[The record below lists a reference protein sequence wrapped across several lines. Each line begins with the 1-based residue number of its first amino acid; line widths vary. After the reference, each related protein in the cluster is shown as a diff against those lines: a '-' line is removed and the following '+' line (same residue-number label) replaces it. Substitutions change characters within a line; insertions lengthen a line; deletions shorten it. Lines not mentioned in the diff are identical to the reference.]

1 MSGRTDPL
9 IIGDA
14 CRQHGVADDG
24 RMAAL
29 LKLYFSCLTEE
40 LPKPAAGKRV
50 LPGVVPLLDA
60 LREDRRAVLA
70 LLTGN
75 FSTSARL
82 KLEHFGLW
90 DYFETGAFGDE
101 APDRN
106 GLVAVA
112 LERVR
117 ALGHGPIPPRRTV
130 VIGDTPHDVACAAA
144 AGARCVAVATG
155 SAAPEEL
162 RAAGADVVLPD
173 LGATG
178 EVLATIDALVEAEP
192 LAG

>member
-14 CRQHGVADDG
+14 CRQHQVAADG
-24 RMAAL
+24 RMAEL
-29 LKLYFSCLTEE
+29 LQLYFSCLTEE
-40 LPKPAAGKRV
+40 LPKPAPGKRV
-50 LPGVVPLLDA
+50 LPGVVPLLEA
-60 LREDRRAVLA
+60 LRRDRSAVLA

-82 KLEHFGLW
+82 KLEHFRLW

-101 APDRN
+101 APERN

-117 ALGHGPIPPRRTV
+117 ALGHGAIPPRRTV
-130 VIGDTPHDVACAAA
+130 IIGDTPHDVACAAA

-155 SAAPEEL
+155 MAAPEEL

-173 LGATG
+173 LGQTD
-178 EVLATIDALVEAEP
+178 EVLATIEALVEAEP
-192 LAG
+192 LAR

>member
-14 CRQHGVADDG
+14 CRQHQVAADG
-24 RMAAL
+24 RMAEL
-29 LKLYFSCLTEE
+29 LQLYFSCLTEE
-40 LPKPAAGKRV
+40 LPKPAPGKRV
-50 LPGVVPLLDA
+50 LPGVVPLLEA
-60 LREDRRAVLA
+60 LRRDRSAVLA

-82 KLEHFGLW
+82 KL

-101 APDRN
+101 APERN

-117 ALGHGPIPPRRTV
+117 ALGHGAIPPRRTV
-130 VIGDTPHDVACAAA
+130 IIGDTPHDVACAAA

-155 SAAPEEL
+155 MAAPEEL

-173 LGATG
+173 LGQTD
-178 EVLATIDALVEAEP
+178 EVLATIEALVEAEP
-192 LAG
+192 LAR